1 MVLYFC
7 ALTGFAVAALQIAE
21 YRQWH
26 LGIWIAKPLA
36 AAGFV
41 GAGLAAGALGSAYGR
56 WILAAL
62 VLSWLGDVFLIPR
75 SSARSFRAGVLSFLL
90 GHVAFV
96 AAFAV
101 RGLDPVASGVATALA
116 LGPGLLAL
124 RWLEPY
130 VPEEL
135 RTPIRAYM
143 AIISAMLICA
153 AGAAASS
160 GDGRILIGAL
170 MFYVSDLSVA
180 RNRFVV
186 ARFSNK
192 AWGIPLY
199 FAALLVLAW
208 TVT

>member
-7 ALTGFAVAALQIAE
+7 ALTGFAVVALLIAE
-21 YRQWH
+21 YRQWR

-56 WILAAL
+56 WVLAAL

-75 SSARSFRAGVLSFLL
+75 SSARSLRAGVLSFLL

-101 RGLDPVASGVATALA
+101 RGLDPVASGVAAALA

-124 RWLEPY
+124 RWLHPY

-143 AIISAMLICA
+143 LVISAMLVCA
-153 AGAAASS
+153 AGAAGSS
-160 GDGRILIGAL
+160 GDARILIGAL

-192 AWGIPLY
+192 AWGLPLY
-199 FAALLVLAW
+199 FAAQLVLAW
-208 TVT
+208 TVA